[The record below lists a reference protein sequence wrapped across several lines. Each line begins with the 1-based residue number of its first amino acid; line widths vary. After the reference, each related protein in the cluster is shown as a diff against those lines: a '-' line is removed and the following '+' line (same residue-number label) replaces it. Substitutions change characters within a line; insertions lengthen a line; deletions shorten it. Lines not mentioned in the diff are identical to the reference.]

1 MKMIKKFPPLPP
13 EYSGAA
19 RTANNA
25 GDDVTNTAT
34 AGPTAG
40 LTMGATKG
48 SIKGATNNAT
58 VSGYNIEDLLCL
70 LEDGPDDFGIDF
82 SEDELRYLDSQVY
95 VDLLSDPGFKTVFCS
110 PDNSDLLIALI
121 NVMLHN
127 DRHVEKII
135 NIRNEVASPSID
147 GGRVVMDLTCIDE
160 QGRVFDIEVQKVSND
175 SLFKRFVNYA
185 CKTYELGLRR
195 PSDADSSKSDRR
207 NVRDNI
213 KAMKDEFENE
223 IMQDEFANGLDEIDE
238 TDEIDA
244 AETSSATAEIDTSE
258 IDDSEIDVRPLY
270 RPSIYSRLKP
280 VYVIVILKSKPMTED
295 GVTYGQRLFSHY
307 TLKEYSTNEFAPS
320 TINIIFASLGFFD
333 KKPGECTTDL
343 DRWCY
348 MFKHLGKMKNLPSW
362 VEDKVMARLL
372 SASRVA
378 NFNKVQK
385 KLYIKMSMD
394 KEALIDDLNSV
405 WNFGVKKGLK
415 QGLSKG
421 LKQGRKQGLKQ
432 GIKLGVDEGI
442 QQQARNG
449 AKNLILAGVPFETIA
464 SCMGL
469 SIDEVKKL
477 AEN

>member
-19 RTANNA
+19 RTADNA
-25 GDDVTNTAT
+25 GNDVTNNAITGSA
-34 AGPTAG
+34 
-40 LTMGATKG
+40 KG
-48 SIKGATNNAT
+48 SIKGATTSTAPTTSATNNAT
-58 VSGYNIEDLLCL
+58 VSGYNTEDLLCL

-121 NVMLHN
+121 NVMLNN
-127 DRHVEKII
+127 DRHVEKIV

-195 PSDADSSKSDRR
+195 PTDADSSKSDRR

-213 KAMKDEFENE
+213 KAMKDEFANE
-223 IMQDEFANGLDEIDE
+223 IMQDEFANEI
-238 TDEIDA
+238 DEIDA
-244 AETSSATAEIDTSE
+244 AETSSAAAEIDTSE
-258 IDDSEIDVRPLY
+258 IDDSEIAVRPLY

-333 KKPGECTTDL
+333 KKPGECKTDL

-405 WNFGVKKGLK
+405 WNFGVKKGL
-415 QGLSKG
+415 SKG

-432 GIKLGVDEGI
+432 GIQQRNYEIALTALNDGI
-442 QQQARNG
+442 APEQV
-449 AKNLILAGVPFETIA
+449 AKIT
-464 SCMGL
+464 GL
-469 SIDEVKKL
+469 SLVAVKKL

>member
-25 GDDVTNTAT
+25 GNNVN
-34 AGPTAG
+34 
-40 LTMGATKG
+40 
-48 SIKGATNNAT
+48 INAT

-195 PSDADSSKSDRR
+195 PTDADSSKSDRR

-213 KAMKDEFENE
+213 KAMKDEF
-223 IMQDEFANGLDEIDE
+223 ANDIDE
-238 TDEIDA
+238 TDEIDDVD
-244 AETSSATAEIDTSE
+244 TSSAAADIDTSD
-258 IDDSEIDVRPLY
+258 IDDAELAVRPLY

-415 QGLSKG
+415 QG
-421 LKQGRKQGLKQ
+421 RK
-432 GIKLGVDEGI
+432 
-442 QQQARNG
+442 QQARID
-449 AKNLILAGVPFETIA
+449 AKNLIAAGVPISTIA
-464 SCMGL
+464 SCIGL

>member
-19 RTANNA
+19 RTADNA
-25 GDDVTNTAT
+25 GNNVN
-34 AGPTAG
+34 
-40 LTMGATKG
+40 
-48 SIKGATNNAT
+48 NNAT
-58 VSGYNIEDLLCL
+58 VSGYSTEDLLCL

-195 PSDADSSKSDRR
+195 PTDADSSKSDRR
-207 NVRDNI
+207 NLRDNI
-213 KAMKDEFENE
+213 KAMKDEFANE
-223 IMQDEFANGLDEIDE
+223 IMQDEFANGI
-238 TDEIDA
+238 DEIDA
-244 AETSSATAEIDTSE
+244 AETSSSAAEIN
-258 IDDSEIDVRPLY
+258 VRPLY

-362 VEDKVMARLL
+362 VEDKVMTRLL

-415 QGLSKG
+415 QG
-421 LKQGRKQGLKQ
+421 RKQ
-432 GIKLGVDEGI
+432 GI

>member
-1 MKMIKKFPPLPP
+1 MVKKFPPLPP
-13 EYSGAA
+13 DYSGVA

-25 GDDVTNTAT
+25 G
-34 AGPTAG
+34 
-40 LTMGATKG
+40 
-48 SIKGATNNAT
+48 NNVNITAT

-195 PSDADSSKSDRR
+195 PTDADSSKSDRR

-223 IMQDEFANGLDEIDE
+223 IMQDEFANDID
-238 TDEIDA
+238 D
-244 AETSSATAEIDTSE
+244 AEIA
-258 IDDSEIDVRPLY
+258 VRPLY

-372 SASRVA
+372 RASRVA

-405 WNFGVKKGLK
+405 WNFGVKKGL
-415 QGLSKG
+415 SKG

-432 GIKLGVDEGI
+432 GI

-449 AKNLILAGVPFETIA
+449 ARNLILAGVPFETIA

>member
-1 MKMIKKFPPLPP
+1 MKMVKKFPPLPP

-25 GDDVTNTAT
+25 GNNVN
-34 AGPTAG
+34 
-40 LTMGATKG
+40 
-48 SIKGATNNAT
+48 INAT

-195 PSDADSSKSDRR
+195 PTDADSSKSDRR

-213 KAMKDEFENE
+213 KAMKDEFEN
-223 IMQDEFANGLDEIDE
+223 DIDE
-238 TDEIDA
+238 TDEIDDVD
-244 AETSSATAEIDTSE
+244 TSSAAAEIDDVDTSSDTSD
-258 IDDSEIDVRPLY
+258 IDDAELAVRPLY

-394 KEALIDDLNSV
+394 KESLIDDLNSV
-405 WNFGVKKGLK
+405 WNFGVKK
-415 QGLSKG
+415 GLSKG

-442 QQQARNG
+442 RQQARNG

>member
-19 RTANNA
+19 RTADNA
-25 GDDVTNTAT
+25 GNDVN
-34 AGPTAG
+34 
-40 LTMGATKG
+40 
-48 SIKGATNNAT
+48 NNAT
-58 VSGYNIEDLLCL
+58 VSGYSTEDLLCL

-147 GGRVVMDLTCIDE
+147 GGRVIMDLTCIDE
-160 QGRVFDIEVQKVSND
+160 QGRIFDIEVQKVSND

-195 PSDADSSKSDRR
+195 PTDADSSKSDRR

-213 KAMKDEFENE
+213 KAMKDEFANE
-223 IMQDEFANGLDEIDE
+223 IMQDEFANGIDEI
-238 TDEIDA
+238 DEIDA
-244 AETSSATAEIDTSE
+244 AETSSSAAEIN
-258 IDDSEIDVRPLY
+258 VRPLY

-280 VYVIVILKSKPMTED
+280 VYVIVILKSKPMPED

-333 KKPGECTTDL
+333 KKPGECKTDL

-415 QGLSKG
+415 QG
-421 LKQGRKQGLKQ
+421 RKQ
-432 GIKLGVDEGI
+432 GI

>member
-1 MKMIKKFPPLPP
+1 MIKKFPPLPP

-19 RTANNA
+19 RTADNA
-25 GDDVTNTAT
+25 GNKV
-34 AGPTAG
+34 
-40 LTMGATKG
+40 
-48 SIKGATNNAT
+48 TNNAT

-160 QGRVFDIEVQKVSND
+160 QGRIFDIEVQKVSND

-195 PSDADSSKSDRR
+195 PTDADSSKSDRR

-213 KAMKDEFENE
+213 KAMKDEFANE
-223 IMQDEFANGLDEIDE
+223 IMQDEFANGIDEI
-238 TDEIDA
+238 DEIDA
-244 AETSSATAEIDTSE
+244 AETSSDTAEIDDAETSSTAVE
-258 IDDSEIDVRPLY
+258 IDDAEIDVRPLY

-320 TINIIFASLGFFD
+320 TINMIFASLGFFD

-405 WNFGVKKGLK
+405 WNFGVKKGL
-415 QGLSKG
+415 SKG
-421 LKQGRKQGLKQ
+421 LKQGRKQG
-432 GIKLGVDEGI
+432 I
-442 QQQARNG
+442 QQRNYEIALTALNDG
-449 AKNLILAGVPFETIA
+449 IAPEQVAKIT
-464 SCMGL
+464 GL
-469 SIDEVKKL
+469 SLVAVKKL

>member
-19 RTANNA
+19 RTADNA
-25 GDDVTNTAT
+25 GNNVN
-34 AGPTAG
+34 
-40 LTMGATKG
+40 
-48 SIKGATNNAT
+48 NNAT
-58 VSGYNIEDLLCL
+58 VSGYSTEDLLCL

-147 GGRVVMDLTCIDE
+147 GGRVIMDLTCIDE
-160 QGRVFDIEVQKVSND
+160 QGRIFDIEVQKVSND

-195 PSDADSSKSDRR
+195 PTDADSSKSDRR

-213 KAMKDEFENE
+213 KAMKDEFANE
-223 IMQDEFANGLDEIDE
+223 IMQDEFAN
-238 TDEIDA
+238 
-244 AETSSATAEIDTSE
+244 E
-258 IDDSEIDVRPLY
+258 IDDAEIDVRPLY

-362 VEDKVMARLL
+362 VEDKVMTRLL

-415 QGLSKG
+415 QG
-421 LKQGRKQGLKQ
+421 RK
-432 GIKLGVDEGI
+432 
-442 QQQARNG
+442 QQARID
-449 AKNLILAGVPFETIA
+449 AKNFIAAGVPINTIA
-464 SCMGL
+464 SCIGL

>member
-19 RTANNA
+19 RTADNA
-25 GDDVTNTAT
+25 GNDVN
-34 AGPTAG
+34 
-40 LTMGATKG
+40 
-48 SIKGATNNAT
+48 NNAT

-82 SEDELRYLDSQVY
+82 SEDELHYLDSQVY

-147 GGRVVMDLTCIDE
+147 GGRVIMDLTCIDE
-160 QGRVFDIEVQKVSND
+160 QGRIFDIEVQKVSND

-195 PSDADSSKSDRR
+195 PTDADSSKSDRR
-207 NVRDNI
+207 NLRDNI
-213 KAMKDEFENE
+213 KAMKDEFANE
-223 IMQDEFANGLDEIDE
+223 IMQDEFAN
-238 TDEIDA
+238 
-244 AETSSATAEIDTSE
+244 E
-258 IDDSEIDVRPLY
+258 IDDAEIDVRPLY

-280 VYVIVILKSKPMTED
+280 VYVIVILKSKPMPED

-333 KKPGECTTDL
+333 KKPGECKTDL

-362 VEDKVMARLL
+362 VEDKVMTRLL

-405 WNFGVKKGLK
+405 WNFGVKKGLSKGLK

-421 LKQGRKQGLKQ
+421 LKQGRKQG
-432 GIKLGVDEGI
+432 I
-442 QQQARNG
+442 QQRNYEIALTALNDG
-449 AKNLILAGVPFETIA
+449 IAPEQVAKITGLNLVA
-464 SCMGL
+464 
-469 SIDEVKKL
+469 VKKL

>member
-1 MKMIKKFPPLPP
+1 MVKKFPTLPP

-19 RTANNA
+19 RTADNA
-25 GDDVTNTAT
+25 GND
-34 AGPTAG
+34 
-40 LTMGATKG
+40 
-48 SIKGATNNAT
+48 ATNNAT
-58 VSGYNIEDLLCL
+58 VSGYSTEDLLCL

-121 NVMLHN
+121 NVMLPN

-195 PSDADSSKSDRR
+195 PTDADSSKSDRR

-213 KAMKDEFENE
+213 KAMKDEFANE
-223 IMQDEFANGLDEIDE
+223 IMQDEFAN
-238 TDEIDA
+238 
-244 AETSSATAEIDTSE
+244 E
-258 IDDSEIDVRPLY
+258 IDDSEIAVRPLY

-405 WNFGVKKGLK
+405 WNFGVKKGLSK
-415 QGLSKG
+415 GLSKG
-421 LKQGRKQGLKQ
+421 LKQGRKQ
-432 GIKLGVDEGI
+432 
-442 QQQARNG
+442 QARID
-449 AKNLILAGVPFETIA
+449 AKNFIAAGVPINTIA
-464 SCMGL
+464 SCIGL

>member
-19 RTANNA
+19 RTADNA
-25 GDDVTNTAT
+25 GNDVN
-34 AGPTAG
+34 
-40 LTMGATKG
+40 
-48 SIKGATNNAT
+48 NNAT
-58 VSGYNIEDLLCL
+58 VSGYNTEDLLCL

-82 SEDELRYLDSQVY
+82 SEDELHYLDSQVY

-195 PSDADSSKSDRR
+195 PTDADSSKSDRR
-207 NVRDNI
+207 NLRDNI
-213 KAMKDEFENE
+213 KAMKDEFANE
-223 IMQDEFANGLDEIDE
+223 IMQDEFANEIDEID
-238 TDEIDA
+238 D
-244 AETSSATAEIDTSE
+244 AETSSTAVE
-258 IDDSEIDVRPLY
+258 IDDAEIDVRPLY

-415 QGLSKG
+415 QG
-421 LKQGRKQGLKQ
+421 RKQ
-432 GIKLGVDEGI
+432 GI
-442 QQQARNG
+442 QQQAQSG

>member
-1 MKMIKKFPPLPP
+1 MIKKFPPLPP

-19 RTANNA
+19 RTADNA
-25 GDDVTNTAT
+25 GNDVN
-34 AGPTAG
+34 
-40 LTMGATKG
+40 
-48 SIKGATNNAT
+48 NNAT
-58 VSGYNIEDLLCL
+58 VSGYSTEDLLCL

-160 QGRVFDIEVQKVSND
+160 QGRIFDIEVQKVSND

-195 PSDADSSKSDRR
+195 PTDADSSKSDRR

-213 KAMKDEFENE
+213 KAMKDEFANE
-223 IMQDEFANGLDEIDE
+223 IMQDEFANEI
-238 TDEIDA
+238 DEIDA
-244 AETSSATAEIDTSE
+244 TETSTAASEIDTSE
-258 IDDSEIDVRPLY
+258 IDDSEIAVRPLY

-405 WNFGVKKGLK
+405 WNFGVKKGLSKGLKQGLK

-421 LKQGRKQGLKQ
+421 LKQGRKQGIQ
-432 GIKLGVDEGI
+432 QGI
-442 QQQARNG
+442 QQQAQSG

>member
-19 RTANNA
+19 RIANNA
-25 GDDVTNTAT
+25 GNDVN
-34 AGPTAG
+34 
-40 LTMGATKG
+40 
-48 SIKGATNNAT
+48 NNAT
-58 VSGYNIEDLLCL
+58 VSGYSTEDLLCL

-121 NVMLHN
+121 NVMLPN

-160 QGRVFDIEVQKVSND
+160 QGRIFDIEVQKVSND

-195 PSDADSSKSDRR
+195 PTDADSSKSDRR
-207 NVRDNI
+207 NLRDNI
-213 KAMKDEFENE
+213 KAMKDEFANESNE
-223 IMQDEFANGLDEIDE
+223 IDEIDE
-238 TDEIDA
+238 TDDA
-244 AETSSATAEIDTSE
+244 WDPSVDAETSSA
-258 IDDSEIDVRPLY
+258 DSEIDVRPLY

-405 WNFGVKKGLK
+405 WNFGVKKGL
-415 QGLSKG
+415 SKG
-421 LKQGRKQGLKQ
+421 LKQGRKQ
-432 GIKLGVDEGI
+432 GI

>member
-19 RTANNA
+19 RTADNA
-25 GDDVTNTAT
+25 GNDVN
-34 AGPTAG
+34 
-40 LTMGATKG
+40 
-48 SIKGATNNAT
+48 NNAT
-58 VSGYNIEDLLCL
+58 VSGYSTEDLLCL

-195 PSDADSSKSDRR
+195 PTDADSSKSDRR

-223 IMQDEFANGLDEIDE
+223 IMQDEFANEIDE
-238 TDEIDA
+238 IDEIDA
-244 AETSSATAEIDTSE
+244 AETSSAAAEIDTSE

-333 KKPGECTTDL
+333 KKPGECKTDL

-348 MFKHLGKMKNLPSW
+348 MFKHLGKMKNLPAW

-405 WNFGVKKGLK
+405 WNFGVKKGL
-415 QGLSKG
+415 SKG
-421 LKQGRKQGLKQ
+421 LKQGRKQGIQ
-432 GIKLGVDEGI
+432 QGI
-442 QQQARNG
+442 QQRNYEIALTALNDG
-449 AKNLILAGVPFETIA
+449 IAPEQVAKIT
-464 SCMGL
+464 GL
-469 SIDEVKKL
+469 SLVAVKKL

>member
-1 MKMIKKFPPLPP
+1 MVKKFPTLPP
-13 EYSGAA
+13 GYSGAA
-19 RTANNA
+19 RTSDNA
-25 GDDVTNTAT
+25 GNNV
-34 AGPTAG
+34 
-40 LTMGATKG
+40 
-48 SIKGATNNAT
+48 TNNAT
-58 VSGYNIEDLLCL
+58 VSGYSTEDLLCL

-213 KAMKDEFENE
+213 KAMKDEFEN
-223 IMQDEFANGLDEIDE
+223 DIDE
-238 TDEIDA
+238 TDEIDDVD
-244 AETSSATAEIDTSE
+244 TSSDTAEIA
-258 IDDSEIDVRPLY
+258 VRPLC

-405 WNFGVKKGLK
+405 WNFGVKKGL
-415 QGLSKG
+415 SKG
-421 LKQGRKQGLKQ
+421 LKQGRKQGILQ
-432 GIKLGVDEGI
+432 GI
-442 QQQARNG
+442 QQQAQSG

>member
-25 GDDVTNTAT
+25 GNNVNINAT
-34 AGPTAG
+34 A
-40 LTMGATKG
+40 G
-48 SIKGATNNAT
+48 SIKGANTSATTRATNNAT
-58 VSGYNIEDLLCL
+58 VSGYNVEDLLCL

-195 PSDADSSKSDRR
+195 PTDADSSKSDRR

-223 IMQDEFANGLDEIDE
+223 IMQDEFAND
-238 TDEIDA
+238 
-244 AETSSATAEIDTSE
+244 
-258 IDDSEIDVRPLY
+258 IDDAEIDVRPLY

-405 WNFGVKKGLK
+405 WNFGVKKGL
-415 QGLSKG
+415 SKG
-421 LKQGRKQGLKQ
+421 LKQGRKQ
-432 GIKLGVDEGI
+432 GI

>member
-19 RTANNA
+19 RTADNA
-25 GDDVTNTAT
+25 GNDVN
-34 AGPTAG
+34 
-40 LTMGATKG
+40 
-48 SIKGATNNAT
+48 NNAT

-195 PSDADSSKSDRR
+195 PTDADSSKSDRR

-223 IMQDEFANGLDEIDE
+223 IVQDEFANEIDE
-238 TDEIDA
+238 IDEIDA
-244 AETSSATAEIDTSE
+244 AETSSTAAEIA
-258 IDDSEIDVRPLY
+258 VRPLY

-280 VYVIVILKSKPMTED
+280 VYVIVILKSKPMPED

-405 WNFGVKKGLK
+405 WNFGVKKGL
-415 QGLSKG
+415 SKG
-421 LKQGRKQGLKQ
+421 LKQGRKQ
-432 GIKLGVDEGI
+432 GI

-477 AEN
+477 VEN

>member
-19 RTANNA
+19 RTADNA
-25 GDDVTNTAT
+25 GNNVNIDAT
-34 AGPTAG
+34 IG
-40 LTMGATKG
+40 LITGATTGTTTKATK
-48 SIKGATNNAT
+48 SATNNAT
-58 VSGYNIEDLLCL
+58 VSGYNTEDLLCL

-147 GGRVVMDLTCIDE
+147 GGRVIMDLTCIDE

-195 PSDADSSKSDRR
+195 PTDADSSKSDRR
-207 NVRDNI
+207 NLRDNI
-213 KAMKDEFENE
+213 KAMKDEFANE
-223 IMQDEFANGLDEIDE
+223 IMQDEFANEIDEID
-238 TDEIDA
+238 D
-244 AETSSATAEIDTSE
+244 AETSSTAVE
-258 IDDSEIDVRPLY
+258 IDDAEIDVRPLY

-333 KKPGECTTDL
+333 KKPGECKTDL

-405 WNFGVKKGLK
+405 WNFGVKKGL
-415 QGLSKG
+415 SKG
-421 LKQGRKQGLKQ
+421 LKQGRKQGIQ
-432 GIKLGVDEGI
+432 QGI
-442 QQQARNG
+442 QQQAQSG

>member
-1 MKMIKKFPPLPP
+1 MKMVKKFPPLPP

-25 GDDVTNTAT
+25 GNNVN
-34 AGPTAG
+34 
-40 LTMGATKG
+40 
-48 SIKGATNNAT
+48 INAT

-195 PSDADSSKSDRR
+195 PTDADSSKSDRR

-223 IMQDEFANGLDEIDE
+223 IMQDEFANGIDGIDEIDE
-238 TDEIDA
+238 TDD
-244 AETSSATAEIDTSE
+244 AETSTAAAEIDTSE
-258 IDDSEIDVRPLY
+258 IDDAEIDVRPLY

-415 QGLSKG
+415 QG
-421 LKQGRKQGLKQ
+421 RKQ
-432 GIKLGVDEGI
+432 GI

-449 AKNLILAGVPFETIA
+449 ARNLILAGVPFETIA

>member
-25 GDDVTNTAT
+25 GNDVN
-34 AGPTAG
+34 
-40 LTMGATKG
+40 
-48 SIKGATNNAT
+48 NNAT
-58 VSGYNIEDLLCL
+58 VSGYSTEDLLCL

-195 PSDADSSKSDRR
+195 PTDADSSKSDRR

-213 KAMKDEFENE
+213 KAMKDEFANE
-223 IMQDEFANGLDEIDE
+223 IMQDEFANGIDEI
-238 TDEIDA
+238 DEIDA
-244 AETSSATAEIDTSE
+244 AETSSTAVE
-258 IDDSEIDVRPLY
+258 IDDAEIAVRPLY

-280 VYVIVILKSKPMTED
+280 VYVIVILKSKPMPED

-333 KKPGECTTDL
+333 KKPGECKTDL

-385 KLYIKMSMD
+385 KLYVKMSMD

-405 WNFGVKKGLK
+405 WNFGVKKGL
-415 QGLSKG
+415 SKG
-421 LKQGRKQGLKQ
+421 LKQGRKQ
-432 GIKLGVDEGI
+432 
-442 QQQARNG
+442 QARID
-449 AKNLILAGVPFETIA
+449 AKNFIAAGVPINTIA
-464 SCMGL
+464 SCIGL

>member
-19 RTANNA
+19 RTADNA
-25 GDDVTNTAT
+25 GNDVN
-34 AGPTAG
+34 
-40 LTMGATKG
+40 
-48 SIKGATNNAT
+48 NNAT
-58 VSGYNIEDLLCL
+58 VSGYSTEDLLCL

-195 PSDADSSKSDRR
+195 PTDADSSKSDRR

-213 KAMKDEFENE
+213 KAMKDEFANE
-223 IMQDEFANGLDEIDE
+223 IVQDEFANEIDE
-238 TDEIDA
+238 IDEIDA
-244 AETSSATAEIDTSE
+244 AETSSTAAEIA
-258 IDDSEIDVRPLY
+258 VRPLY

-280 VYVIVILKSKPMTED
+280 VYVIVILKSKPMPED

-333 KKPGECTTDL
+333 KKPGECKTDL

-421 LKQGRKQGLKQ
+421 LKQGRKQGIQ
-432 GIKLGVDEGI
+432 QGI
-442 QQQARNG
+442 QQQAQSG

>member
-19 RTANNA
+19 RTADNA
-25 GDDVTNTAT
+25 GNNV
-34 AGPTAG
+34 
-40 LTMGATKG
+40 
-48 SIKGATNNAT
+48 TNNAT
-58 VSGYNIEDLLCL
+58 VSGYNTEDLLCL

-121 NVMLHN
+121 NVMLPN

-195 PSDADSSKSDRR
+195 PTDADSSKSDRR
-207 NVRDNI
+207 NLRDNI
-213 KAMKDEFENE
+213 KAMKDEFANE
-223 IMQDEFANGLDEIDE
+223 IMQDEFANEIDEID
-238 TDEIDA
+238 
-244 AETSSATAEIDTSE
+244 
-258 IDDSEIDVRPLY
+258 EIDVRPLY

-333 KKPGECTTDL
+333 KKPGECKTDL

-415 QGLSKG
+415 QG
-421 LKQGRKQGLKQ
+421 RK
-432 GIKLGVDEGI
+432 
-442 QQQARNG
+442 QQARID
-449 AKNLILAGVPFETIA
+449 AKNFIAAGVPINTIA
-464 SCMGL
+464 SCIGL

>member
-25 GDDVTNTAT
+25 GNKVN
-34 AGPTAG
+34 
-40 LTMGATKG
+40 
-48 SIKGATNNAT
+48 NNAT
-58 VSGYNIEDLLCL
+58 VSGYSTEDLLCL

-195 PSDADSSKSDRR
+195 PTDADSSKSDRR
-207 NVRDNI
+207 NLRDSI
-213 KAMKDEFENE
+213 KAMKDEFANE
-223 IMQDEFANGLDEIDE
+223 IMQDEFANEI
-238 TDEIDA
+238 DEIDA
-244 AETSSATAEIDTSE
+244 TETSTAASEIDTSE
-258 IDDSEIDVRPLY
+258 IDDSEIAVRPLY

-280 VYVIVILKSKPMTED
+280 VYVIVILKSKPMPED

-348 MFKHLGKMKNLPSW
+348 MFKHLGKMKNLPAW

-405 WNFGVKKGLK
+405 WNFGVKKGLSKGLK

-421 LKQGRKQGLKQ
+421 LKQGRKQ
-432 GIKLGVDEGI
+432 GI

>member
-19 RTANNA
+19 RTANNSGNNVNINA
-25 GDDVTNTAT
+25 ITGS
-34 AGPTAG
+34 
-40 LTMGATKG
+40 TKG
-48 SIKGATNNAT
+48 SIKGATTSTAPTTSATNNAT
-58 VSGYNIEDLLCL
+58 VSGYSTEDLLCL

-127 DRHVEKII
+127 DRHVERII

-147 GGRVVMDLTCIDE
+147 GGRVIMDLTCIDE
-160 QGRVFDIEVQKVSND
+160 QGRIFDIEVQKVSND

-195 PSDADSSKSDRR
+195 PTDADSSKSDRR

-213 KAMKDEFENE
+213 KAMKDEFANE
-223 IMQDEFANGLDEIDE
+223 IMQDEFANEI
-238 TDEIDA
+238 DEIDA
-244 AETSSATAEIDTSE
+244 AETSSDTAEIDDAETSSTAVE
-258 IDDSEIDVRPLY
+258 IDDAEIDVRPLY

-348 MFKHLGKMKNLPSW
+348 MFKHLGKMKNLPAW

-405 WNFGVKKGLK
+405 WNFGVKKGLSKGLK
-415 QGLSKG
+415 QG
-421 LKQGRKQGLKQ
+421 LKQGRKQ
-432 GIKLGVDEGI
+432 GI

>member
-19 RTANNA
+19 RTADNA
-25 GDDVTNTAT
+25 GDNVNINAITGSAI
-34 AGPTAG
+34 
-40 LTMGATKG
+40 G
-48 SIKGATNNAT
+48 SIKGATTSTAPTTSATNNAT
-58 VSGYNIEDLLCL
+58 VSGYSTEDLLCL

-195 PSDADSSKSDRR
+195 PTDADSSKSDRR

-213 KAMKDEFENE
+213 KAMKDEFANE
-223 IMQDEFANGLDEIDE
+223 IMQDEFAN
-238 TDEIDA
+238 
-244 AETSSATAEIDTSE
+244 E

-405 WNFGVKKGLK
+405 WNFGVKKGL
-415 QGLSKG
+415 SKG
-421 LKQGRKQGLKQ
+421 LKQGRKQG
-432 GIKLGVDEGI
+432 I
-442 QQQARNG
+442 QQQAQSG

>member
-1 MKMIKKFPPLPP
+1 MVKKFPTLPP

-19 RTANNA
+19 KTADNA
-25 GDDVTNTAT
+25 GNDVN
-34 AGPTAG
+34 
-40 LTMGATKG
+40 
-48 SIKGATNNAT
+48 NNAT
-58 VSGYNIEDLLCL
+58 VSGYSTEDLLCL

-195 PSDADSSKSDRR
+195 PTDADSSKSDRR

-213 KAMKDEFENE
+213 KAMKDEFANE
-223 IMQDEFANGLDEIDE
+223 IMQDEFANEIDEID
-238 TDEIDA
+238 D
-244 AETSSATAEIDTSE
+244 AETSSTAVE
-258 IDDSEIDVRPLY
+258 IDDAEIDVRPLY

-333 KKPGECTTDL
+333 KKPGECKTDL

-421 LKQGRKQGLKQ
+421 LKQGRKQGIQ
-432 GIKLGVDEGI
+432 QGI
-442 QQQARNG
+442 QQQAQSG

>member
-147 GGRVVMDLTCIDE
+147 GGRVIMDLTCIDE

-195 PSDADSSKSDRR
+195 PTDADSSKSDRR

-213 KAMKDEFENE
+213 KAMKDEFANE
-223 IMQDEFANGLDEIDE
+223 IMQDEFAN
-238 TDEIDA
+238 
-244 AETSSATAEIDTSE
+244 E
-258 IDDSEIDVRPLY
+258 IDDAEIDVRPLY

-280 VYVIVILKSKPMTED
+280 VYVIVILKSKPMPED

-405 WNFGVKKGLK
+405 WNFGVKKGL
-415 QGLSKG
+415 SKG
-421 LKQGRKQGLKQ
+421 LKQGRKQG
-432 GIKLGVDEGI
+432 I
-442 QQQARNG
+442 QQRNYEIALTALNDG
-449 AKNLILAGVPFETIA
+449 IAPEQVAKIT
-464 SCMGL
+464 GL
-469 SIDEVKKL
+469 SLVAVKKL

>member
-19 RTANNA
+19 RTADNA
-25 GDDVTNTAT
+25 GNDVN
-34 AGPTAG
+34 
-40 LTMGATKG
+40 
-48 SIKGATNNAT
+48 NNAT
-58 VSGYNIEDLLCL
+58 VSGYSTEDLLCL

-127 DRHVEKII
+127 DRHVEKIV

-195 PSDADSSKSDRR
+195 PTDADSSKSDRR

-213 KAMKDEFENE
+213 KAMKDEFANE
-223 IMQDEFANGLDEIDE
+223 IMQDEFAN
-238 TDEIDA
+238 
-244 AETSSATAEIDTSE
+244 E
-258 IDDSEIDVRPLY
+258 IDDSEIAVRPLY

-405 WNFGVKKGLK
+405 WNFGVKKGL
-415 QGLSKG
+415 SKG

-432 GIKLGVDEGI
+432 GIQQRNYEIALTALNDGI
-442 QQQARNG
+442 APEQV
-449 AKNLILAGVPFETIA
+449 AKIT
-464 SCMGL
+464 GL
-469 SIDEVKKL
+469 SLVAVKKL

>member
-1 MKMIKKFPPLPP
+1 MVKKFPTLPP

-19 RTANNA
+19 RTADNAGNNVTNNA
-25 GDDVTNTAT
+25 ITGSA
-34 AGPTAG
+34 
-40 LTMGATKG
+40 KG
-48 SIKGATNNAT
+48 SIKGATTSTAPTTSATNNAT
-58 VSGYNIEDLLCL
+58 VSGYNTEDLLCL

-121 NVMLHN
+121 NVMLPN
-127 DRHVEKII
+127 DRHVEKIV

-147 GGRVVMDLTCIDE
+147 GGRVIMDLTCIDE
-160 QGRVFDIEVQKVSND
+160 QGRIFDIEVQKVSND

-195 PSDADSSKSDRR
+195 PTDADSSKSDRR

-213 KAMKDEFENE
+213 KAMKDEFANE
-223 IMQDEFANGLDEIDE
+223 IMQDEFANGIDEI
-238 TDEIDA
+238 DEIDA
-244 AETSSATAEIDTSE
+244 AETSSSAAEIN
-258 IDDSEIDVRPLY
+258 VRPLY

-333 KKPGECTTDL
+333 KKPGECKTDL

-362 VEDKVMARLL
+362 VEDKVMTRLL

-415 QGLSKG
+415 QG
-421 LKQGRKQGLKQ
+421 RK
-432 GIKLGVDEGI
+432 
-442 QQQARNG
+442 QQARID
-449 AKNLILAGVPFETIA
+449 AKNFIAAGVPINTIA
-464 SCMGL
+464 SCIGL

>member
-25 GDDVTNTAT
+25 GNDVN
-34 AGPTAG
+34 
-40 LTMGATKG
+40 
-48 SIKGATNNAT
+48 NNAT
-58 VSGYNIEDLLCL
+58 VSGYNTEDLLCL

-195 PSDADSSKSDRR
+195 PADATSSKSDRR

-213 KAMKDEFENE
+213 KAMR
-223 IMQDEFANGLDEIDE
+223 DEFANEIMKDEFANEIDEIDE
-238 TDEIDA
+238 IAA
-244 AETSSATAEIDTSE
+244 AETSTAAA
-258 IDDSEIDVRPLY
+258 EIDVRPLC

-333 KKPGECTTDL
+333 KKPGECKTDL

-415 QGLSKG
+415 QG
-421 LKQGRKQGLKQ
+421 RKQG
-432 GIKLGVDEGI
+432 IR
-442 QQQARNG
+442 QQARNG

>member
-19 RTANNA
+19 RTADNA
-25 GDDVTNTAT
+25 GNNVNINAITGSAI
-34 AGPTAG
+34 
-40 LTMGATKG
+40 G
-48 SIKGATNNAT
+48 SIKGATTSTAPTTSATNNAT
-58 VSGYNIEDLLCL
+58 VSGYSTEDLLCL

-127 DRHVEKII
+127 DRHVEKIV

-147 GGRVVMDLTCIDE
+147 GGRVIMDLTCIDE

-195 PSDADSSKSDRR
+195 PTDADSSKSDRR

-213 KAMKDEFENE
+213 KAMKDEF
-223 IMQDEFANGLDEIDE
+223 ANDIDEIDE

-244 AETSSATAEIDTSE
+244 AETSSSAAEIN
-258 IDDSEIDVRPLY
+258 VRPLY

-415 QGLSKG
+415 QG
-421 LKQGRKQGLKQ
+421 RKQG
-432 GIKLGVDEGI
+432 I
-442 QQQARNG
+442 QQRNYEIALTALNDG
-449 AKNLILAGVPFETIA
+449 IAPEQVAKIT
-464 SCMGL
+464 GL
-469 SIDEVKKL
+469 SLVAVKKL

>member
-25 GDDVTNTAT
+25 GDDV
-34 AGPTAG
+34 
-40 LTMGATKG
+40 
-48 SIKGATNNAT
+48 TNNAT

-82 SEDELRYLDSQVY
+82 SENELRYLDSQVY

-127 DRHVEKII
+127 DRHVEKIV

-195 PSDADSSKSDRR
+195 PTDADSSKSDRR

-213 KAMKDEFENE
+213 KAMKDEFANE
-223 IMQDEFANGLDEIDE
+223 IMQDEFANEIDGI
-238 TDEIDA
+238 DEIDA
-244 AETSSATAEIDTSE
+244 AETSSAAAEIA
-258 IDDSEIDVRPLY
+258 VRPLY

-280 VYVIVILKSKPMTED
+280 VYVIVILKSKPMPED

-415 QGLSKG
+415 QG
-421 LKQGRKQGLKQ
+421 RK
-432 GIKLGVDEGI
+432 
-442 QQQARNG
+442 QQARID
-449 AKNLILAGVPFETIA
+449 AKNLIAAGVPISTIA
-464 SCMGL
+464 SCIGL

>member
-1 MKMIKKFPPLPP
+1 MVKKFPPLPP

-19 RTANNA
+19 RTADNA
-25 GDDVTNTAT
+25 GNDVN
-34 AGPTAG
+34 
-40 LTMGATKG
+40 
-48 SIKGATNNAT
+48 NNAT
-58 VSGYNIEDLLCL
+58 VSGYSTEDLLCL

-127 DRHVEKII
+127 DRHVEKIV

-195 PSDADSSKSDRR
+195 PTDADSSKSDRR

-213 KAMKDEFENE
+213 KAMKDEFANE
-223 IMQDEFANGLDEIDE
+223 IMQDEFANEI
-238 TDEIDA
+238 DEIDA
-244 AETSSATAEIDTSE
+244 AETSSAAAEIDTSE
-258 IDDSEIDVRPLY
+258 IDDSEIAVRPLY

-333 KKPGECTTDL
+333 KKPGECKTDL

-415 QGLSKG
+415 QG
-421 LKQGRKQGLKQ
+421 RKQG
-432 GIKLGVDEGI
+432 I
-442 QQQARNG
+442 QQRNYEIALTALNDG
-449 AKNLILAGVPFETIA
+449 IAPEQVAKIT
-464 SCMGL
+464 GL
-469 SIDEVKKL
+469 SLVAVKKL

>member
-1 MKMIKKFPPLPP
+1 MKMVKKFPPLPP

-19 RTANNA
+19 MTANNA
-25 GDDVTNTAT
+25 GNNVNNAT

-40 LTMGATKG
+40 LTT
-48 SIKGATNNAT
+48 GATNNAT

-127 DRHVEKII
+127 DRHVEKIV

-213 KAMKDEFENE
+213 KAMKDEFEN
-223 IMQDEFANGLDEIDE
+223 DIDE
-238 TDEIDA
+238 TDEIDDVD
-244 AETSSATAEIDTSE
+244 TSSDTAEIA
-258 IDDSEIDVRPLY
+258 VRPLC

-405 WNFGVKKGLK
+405 WNFGVKKGL
-415 QGLSKG
+415 SKG
-421 LKQGRKQGLKQ
+421 LKQGRKQGILQ
-432 GIKLGVDEGI
+432 GI
-442 QQQARNG
+442 QQQAQSG